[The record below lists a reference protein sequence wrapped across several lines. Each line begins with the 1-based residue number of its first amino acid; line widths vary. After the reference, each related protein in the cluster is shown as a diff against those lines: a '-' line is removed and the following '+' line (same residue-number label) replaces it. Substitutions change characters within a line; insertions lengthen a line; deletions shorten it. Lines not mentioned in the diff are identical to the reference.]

1 MIPLYFFY
9 FFSFIAILSSF
20 FVIFANNPVHSVL
33 WLILTFFSVAG
44 FFILV
49 GAEFLAL
56 LLMIVY
62 VGALAVLFLFV
73 VMMLNISFAGLRS
86 GVAQF
91 LPFGI
96 LIGIVIFVELILA
109 FVPWEFKEQAINNR
123 SAAIDTA
130 EDNTVA
136 LGKIVYTD
144 YFLLFQCAGII
155 LLIAMIGSIVLTLR
169 SRPDV
174 KRQNIISQI
183 YRDPDTSIEVKD
195 VKPGEGI

>member
-9 FFSFIAILSSF
+9 FFSFIAILSAF
-20 FVIFANNPVHSVL
+20 FVIFAKNPVHSVL

-86 GVAQF
+86 GVAQY

-96 LIGIVIFVELILA
+96 LIGLVILIELILA
-109 FVPWEFKEQAINNR
+109 FVPWDFKEQAFNNR
-123 SAAIDTA
+123 LAPIDTG
-130 EDNTVA
+130 DGNTVA
-136 LGKIVYTD
+136 IGKVVYTD

-174 KRQNIISQI
+174 KRQNIIKQI
-183 YRDPDTSIEVKD
+183 YRDPITSIEVKD
-195 VKPGEGI
+195 VKSGEGI

>member
-109 FVPWEFKEQAINNR
+109 FVPWEFKEQTMNNR

-174 KRQNIISQI
+174 KRQSITSQI
-183 YRDPDTSIEVKD
+183 YRDPNTSIEVKD

>member
-96 LIGIVIFVELILA
+96 LIGIVIFAELILA

-123 SAAIDTA
+123 SAAMDTA

-155 LLIAMIGSIVLTLR
+155 LLIAMIGSIVLTMR

-183 YRDPDTSIEVKD
+183 YRDPNTSIEVKD

>member
-1 MIPLYFFY
+1 
-9 FFSFIAILSSF
+9 
-20 FVIFANNPVHSVL
+20 VIFANNPVHSVL
-33 WLILTFFSVAG
+33 WLILTFFSVSG

-73 VMMLNISFAGLRS
+73 VMMLNINFAGLRN
-86 GVAQF
+86 GVAQY
-91 LPFGI
+91 LPFGV
-96 LIGIVIFVELILA
+96 LIGLVIFIELILA
-109 FVPWEFKEQAINNR
+109 FVPWDFKEQSINNV
-123 SAAIDTA
+123 STPIKAS
-130 EDNTVA
+130 EPNTVA
-136 LGKIVYTD
+136 LGKVVYTD

-174 KRQNIISQI
+174 KRQNITKQI
-183 YRDPDTSIEVKD
+183 FRDPNKSIEVKD
-195 VKPGEGI
+195 VNPGEGI

>member
-109 FVPWEFKEQAINNR
+109 FVPWEFKEQAMNNR
-123 SAAIDTA
+123 SAAIDTV

-174 KRQNIISQI
+174 KRQSITSQI
-183 YRDPDTSIEVKD
+183 YRDPNTSIEVKD

>member
-9 FFSFIAILSSF
+9 FFSFTAILSALL
-20 FVIFANNPVHSVL
+20 VIFANNPVHSVL

-109 FVPWEFKEQAINNR
+109 FVPWEFKEQAMNNR

-155 LLIAMIGSIVLTLR
+155 LLIAMIGSILLTLR

-174 KRQNIISQI
+174 KRQSITSQI
-183 YRDPDTSIEVKD
+183 YRDPNTSIEVKD